1 MGGFLTNLA
10 LHVIP
15 GAMLG
20 WLSAEVF
27 LRNPLHRLNRLASI
41 LFALMALQFGA
52 SFLASFFPET
62 DAAKLVNGLLIVPTC
77 VLGFLMMLFVRQLSN
92 QAGKFKPPASYLD
105 IALAVPLV
113 FIVLVIS
120 QPSVYGAY
128 AEYSGELDQG
138 AGGRSGLIILATT
151 VWLYVSAVWLI
162 GWKTARKT
170 AGSIRSQH
178 VQAGF
183 AILAGAVV
191 TAAAVLARLNG
202 MPAECAHLMGLF
214 AVLLFAFFIR
224 RAILHYGL
232 MPSVLEKYRVLFEL
246 SPFGVL
252 LLDAHGAI
260 REANPVVKLLL
271 GLPPAEL
278 IGKPVSMFLDKG
290 ERLPLDGIGS
300 TMMEISM
307 VDFSGESKRMTVHL
321 SEVTA
326 EGERMYCVVLQD
338 ETGRKKAE
346 EEIWYLAY
354 HDALTGVGNRLYF
367 QETISS
373 FLQNGSEG
381 ALLLL
386 DLDRFKAVN
395 DRHGHQAGDN
405 LLCEIAS
412 KLRECT
418 PTSGMLFRL
427 GGDEFAIVLPDVGDT
442 WEPAATAQHLLDG
455 LTGHRGAISSD
466 SPVTVSIGISLW
478 PAHGNDTTSLLHAAD
493 TAMYKSKDLGR
504 NRYSLYANEYAGTS
518 A

>member
-27 LRNPLHRLNRLASI
+27 FRNPLHRLNRLASI
-41 LFALMALQFGA
+41 LFALMSLQFGA

-62 DAAKLVNGLLIVPTC
+62 AAAKLVNGLLIVPTC
-77 VLGFLMMLFVRQLSN
+77 VLAFLIMLFVRQLGG
-92 QAGKFKPPASYLD
+92 QAGKSPASYLD
-105 IALAVPLV
+105 IALAVPFVL
-113 FIVLVIS
+113 IVLVVS
-120 QPSVYGAY
+120 QPNVYGAY
-128 AEYSGELDQG
+128 AEYAGELNPG
-138 AGGRSGLIILATT
+138 TGVWAGSIVLAVT

-162 GWKTARKT
+162 GWKTARSAAAAT
-170 AGSIRSQH
+170 RSQH
-178 VQAGF
+178 IQAGF
-183 AILAGAVV
+183 GILAGAVV
-191 TAAAVLARLNG
+191 TAVAVLARLGG

-252 LLDAHGAI
+252 LLDAGGAI

-271 GLPPAEL
+271 GLSPAEL
-278 IGKPVSMFLDKG
+278 VGKPISMFLDKG
-290 ERLPLDGIGS
+290 ERLPLDGVGS
-300 TMMEISM
+300 TMMEVSM
-307 VDFSGESKRMTVHL
+307 VDVDGESRRMIVHL
-321 SEVTA
+321 SELTT

-395 DRHGHQAGDN
+395 DRHGHQAGDV
-405 LLCEIAS
+405 LLREVAF
-412 KLRECT
+412 KLRTCT

-427 GGDEFAIVLPDVGDT
+427 GGDEFAVVLPDIDDT
-442 WEPAATAQHLLDG
+442 WDPAATAQQLLDG

-466 SPVTVSIGISLW
+466 SPVTVSIGIALW
-478 PAHGNDTTSLLHAAD
+478 PVHGNDTTSLLHAAD
-493 TAMYKSKDLGR
+493 IAMYKSKDLGR
-504 NRYSLYANEYAGTS
+504 NRYSLYEKEFAGTS

>member
-10 LHVIP
+10 LHIIP

-52 SFLASFFPET
+52 SFLASFFPEA

-77 VLGFLMMLFVRQLSN
+77 VLGFLMMLFVRQLGG
-92 QAGKFKPPASYLD
+92 QTGKPPASYLD
-105 IALAVPLV
+105 IALVVPFVL
-113 FIVLVIS
+113 IVLVVS
-120 QPSVYGAY
+120 QPNVYGAY
-128 AEYSGELDQG
+128 AKYTVALNPGEG
-138 AGGRSGLIILATT
+138 VRAGSIILAAT
-151 VWLYVSAVWLI
+151 VWLYASAVWLI
-162 GWKTARKT
+162 GWKTARNAADST
-170 AGSIRSQH
+170 GSQH
-178 VQAGF
+178 IQAGLGIF
-183 AILAGAVV
+183 AGAVV
-191 TAAAVLARLNG
+191 TLTAMVAGLSGFSAAYANLI
-202 MPAECAHLMGLF
+202 GLY
-214 AVLLFAFFIR
+214 AMLLFAFFIR
-224 RAILHYGL
+224 RAILYYGL
-232 MPSVLEKYRVLFEL
+232 MPSVMEKYRVLFEL

-252 LLDAHGAI
+252 LLDADGSI

-278 IGKPVSMFLDKG
+278 IGKPVSMFLDRG
-290 ERLPLDGIGS
+290 ERLPLGGVGS
-300 TMMEISM
+300 AMLEVGMIDIAGVSR
-307 VDFSGESKRMTVHL
+307 RMTVHL

-373 FLQNGSEG
+373 LLQNGTEG

-395 DRHGHQAGDN
+395 DRHGHQAGDA
-405 LLCEIAS
+405 LLREIAF

-418 PTSGMLFRL
+418 PLSGMLFRL
-427 GGDEFAIVLPDVGDT
+427 GGDEFAVVLPDVGGT
-442 WEPAATAQHLLDG
+442 WEPAATAENLLAG
-455 LTGHRGAISSD
+455 LTGHRGAIAPE
-466 SPVTVSIGISLW
+466 SPVTVSIGIAQW
-478 PAHGNDTTSLLHAAD
+478 PAHGSDTTALLHAAD
-493 TAMYKSKDLGR
+493 VAMYKSKEQGR
-504 NRYSLYANEYAGTS
+504 NRYSMYVQAYAG
-518 A
+518 AGA